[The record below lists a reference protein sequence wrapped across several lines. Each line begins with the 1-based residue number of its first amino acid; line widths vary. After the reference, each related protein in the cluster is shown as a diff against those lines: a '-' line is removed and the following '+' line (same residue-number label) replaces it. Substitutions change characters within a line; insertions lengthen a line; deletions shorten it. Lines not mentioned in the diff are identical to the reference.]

1 MFSCGPFW
9 NLYHIIKGRVSKD
22 SVCRSYWWRGSNHG
36 GFCGTAVL
44 FWTFWLPLA
53 MLDKWGWNFN
63 PPQHFLWRLIE
74 LLGQPQRRSHSKSI
88 LCNTTRYFRITSD
101 LSCLLCLLAVFCCQF
116 NLHVMHLV
124 QTLTSIKIAQ
134 LCQTSGFH
142 CKALQGAL
150 ILSLPDLIPSLFWI
164 TAHIEWCI
172 TTNADSQAH
181 VAFLL
186 SCSTYEVWKIP
197 RKRPSSL

>member
-1 MFSCGPFW
+1 
-9 NLYHIIKGRVSKD
+9 
-22 SVCRSYWWRGSNHG
+22 
-36 GFCGTAVL
+36 
-44 FWTFWLPLA
+44 

-74 LLGQPQRRSHSKSI
+74 LLGQPQRHSHSKSI
-88 LCNTTRYFRITSD
+88 LCNTTRYFRITSE

-124 QTLTSIKIAQ
+124 QILTSIKIAQ

-186 SCSTYEVWKIP
+186 SCSTYENSKEKP
-197 RKRPSSL
+197 FKSLRLYPCLPPHQWWMLIEDYVAVFRV